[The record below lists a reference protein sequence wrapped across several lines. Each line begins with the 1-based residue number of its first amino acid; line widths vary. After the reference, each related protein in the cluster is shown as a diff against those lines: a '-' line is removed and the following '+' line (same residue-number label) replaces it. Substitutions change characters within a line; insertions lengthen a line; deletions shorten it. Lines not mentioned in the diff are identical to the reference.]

1 VVPEWYQGGKGAQGA
16 ILNIANAYV
25 ARAFGVSGRSGQS
38 ALVAAWSANGR
49 MGKRGAARFPRRL
62 RTIWTIAM
70 QRRMAG
76 PEVWVVIE
84 LCPQRFLPEWLSIF
98 AAFAPLA

>member
-1 VVPEWYQGGKGAQGA
+1 
-16 ILNIANAYV
+16 
-25 ARAFGVSGRSGQS
+25 
-38 ALVAAWSANGR
+38 
-49 MGKRGAARFPRRL
+49 
-62 RTIWTIAM
+62 M